1 MGNTYRLK
9 LAFFEDGKDVDGI
22 AAKSF
27 RYRRNAK
34 QDNRRARR
42 EHARIIGAGLA
53 ELAIEAE
60 ERAHDAL
67 MADLDSWPDCVW
79 SPWDDDIDVPPYNID
94 YYNSQEYADE
104 CLREL
109 SAWEEYDE
117 YLDRNGLGYGIT
129 HFS

>member
-9 LAFFEDGKDVDGI
+9 LAFFDDGKDVDGI
-22 AAKSF
+22 AAKSY
-27 RYRRNAK
+27 RCRRNAK

-60 ERAHDAL
+60 ERAYEEL
-67 MADLDSWPDCVW
+67 MSYGAYDHFG
-79 SPWDDDIDVPPYNID
+79 DDWEGYDEPLQDIE

-117 YLDRNGLGYGIT
+117 YLDRNGLGYGLT